1 MGGAL
6 ARDPLGALVA
16 ERAQVE
22 PAHQVLALAEQHR
35 AQREVHLVDEPG
47 FEVLPDRRRAAAQA
61 PAVALAAARS
71 DGAAARVRQ
80 ARGALLPG
88 VSATAGWLN
97 RTFNVHSLGIEI
109 PTVPGQAPYP
119 DLIGPYNTWDTR
131 FQARQARL
139 DFPGFART
147 GAARARVTSA
157 QADSGASSEAAAQRA
172 AMAYLAAAGAEAQG
186 SARGADSSIAAEL
199 LGLAQAQK
207 TAGVSPAIDVTR
219 AEAQL
224 VTARGRL
231 VVARTQY
238 ARALLHVARALGL
251 DPATPIALSD
261 TLSAG
266 LAAADVPQEPAQAVS
281 LALARRPDLA
291 AAQAQGDAARR
302 SLSAIRAERLP
313 RVDLAA
319 DYGLNGPAVGGMIRT
334 GQVGVEVTLP
344 ILDGWR
350 REGRQAEQ
358 AAAAREADIRARDL
372 AQEIAADVNAAFLDL
387 GASEAQSSIAA
398 EGLQLAEQ
406 ELSQARERFQ
416 AGVAGNIE
424 VIDAQASLVQA
435 RDADID
441 ARYAAAAA
449 RVALAQAV
457 GEAHTLH

>member
-1 MGGAL
+1 ML
-6 ARDPLGALVA
+6 RQCVTLTLGVMLVTRAAAAQAPDTVRLSFA
-16 ERAQVE
+16 EAV
-22 PAHQVLALAEQHR
+22 
-35 AQREVHLVDEPG
+35 
-47 FEVLPDRRRAAAQA
+47 RRAAAEA
-61 PAVALAAARS
+61 PAVALAGTRTDAAQ
-71 DGAAARVRQ
+71 ARVQETR
-80 ARGALLPG
+80 AALLPG
-88 VSATAGWLN
+88 ISASGSWLN

-109 PTVPGQAPYP
+109 PTAPGQAPLP

-131 FQARQARL
+131 VQVQQAL
-139 DFPGFART
+139 VDLSGFART
-147 GAARARVTSA
+147 RAARAQVTSA
-157 QADSGASSEAAAQRA
+157 EADSGASSEAAAQRA
-172 AMAYLAAAGAEAQG
+172 ALAYLAAARAEAQV
-186 SARGADSSIAAEL
+186 SARVADSSIAAEL
-199 LGLAQAQK
+199 LDLAQAQK

-224 VTARGRL
+224 VTMRGRL
-231 VVARTQY
+231 VVARNQS
-238 ARALLHVARALGL
+238 ARALLQVARALGL

-266 LAAADVPQEPAQAVS
+266 LATADVPQEPAQAVAV
-281 LALARRPDLA
+281 ALARRPDLA
-291 AAQAQGDAARR
+291 AAAARGDAARR
-302 SLSAIRAERLP
+302 ALSAIRAERLP

-319 DYGLNGPAVGGMIRT
+319 DYGLNGPTVGGMIRT
-334 GQVGVEVTLP
+334 GDVGVEVTLP

-372 AQEIAADVNAAFLDL
+372 TQEIAADVDGAFLDL
-387 GASEAQSSIAA
+387 GAAEAQGRIAA

-424 VIDAQASLVQA
+424 VIDAQASLVGA

-449 RVALAQAV
+449 RVTVARAV
-457 GEAHTLH
+457 GAAHTLH